1 MEAKDHDNE
10 MIIDTSKMSEGKRDA
25 LEIAEAA
32 RPKDWRLPSFGS
44 EMFMGRWRADLLYPF
59 PCQPADDKAEGDVHI
74 KEIRE
79 FLEAHLDPDE
89 VDETGIIPDE
99 VMQGLAKL
107 GLFALKVPREYGG
120 LGLSQVNYNRIMMMI
135 ASYCGSTTV
144 LASAH
149 QSIGVPQPLK
159 MFGTEEQK
167 KKYYPRFV
175 EGAISAFALTEPEVG
190 SDPAQMSTEAVLSP
204 DGTFYILNGIKQW
217 CTNSPIADVFVVMA
231 KTAPK
236 MVHGKERR
244 QVTAFIVE
252 CDMPGVE
259 VTQRCEFMGLSGM
272 QNGNLKFT
280 DAV

>member
-1 MEAKDHDNE
+1 M
-10 MIIDTSKMSEGKRDA
+10 
-25 LEIAEAA
+25 
-32 RPKDWRLPSFGS
+32 
-44 EMFMGRWRADLLYPF
+44 
-59 PCQPADDKAEGDVHI
+59 
-74 KEIRE
+74 
-79 FLEAHLDPDE
+79 
-89 VDETGIIPDE
+89 
-99 VMQGLAKL
+99 
-107 GLFALKVPREYGG
+107 
-120 LGLSQVNYNRIMMMI
+120 NYNRIMIMI

-167 KKYYPRFV
+167 ATYYPRFV
-175 EGAISAFALTEPEVG
+175 EGAISAFALTEPDVG
-190 SDPAQMSTEAVLSP
+190 SDPAQMQTEAKISA
-204 DGTFYILNGIKQW
+204 DGKYYLLNGAKQW

-236 MVHGKERR
+236 IVHGKERR

-252 CDMPGVE
+252 RDTPGVE

-280 DAV
+280 DVRMPVENMIGAEGRGLKLALDTLNIGRLTLPAACTGMAKQCLSIVRRWGNERVQWGQPIGHHEAGREKTAFIASTTFAMEALTMLTSRYADMQHVDT